1 MTVRSLCTRFADGAF
16 LPLYGF
22 FQTGFSN
29 AIPMRIILPIRIGVV
44 GAGSI
49 VRQRHLPGLRLLDG
63 VSVDMVA
70 NSTSASAEKFIKEEC
85 LAARVAEHW
94 EVLVN
99 DPGID
104 AVWIGTH
111 PDLHEPVTLAALS
124 AGKHVFCQA
133 RMARDLPEAR
143 RMLAAAEAAPDLV
156 TMLCPPPY
164 GLRQD
169 AFVRHLLA
177 KKMIGDIEELH
188 LESLNGVFLD
198 PTAPAHWRQRREKSG
213 RNVMTLGIYT
223 EVLQRWLGRID
234 WVEADGR
241 VATPLRDGYRV
252 EIPEELEV
260 RAEFAQ
266 GFPARWNFSSIHS
279 GDPVEALTLRGSGG
293 RLRIDFLT
301 EEIRLEKDGTVS
313 LLETPAE
320 LTRSWQV
327 ERDFIDAVR
336 SPALPRPRPS
346 FEDGVAYMEVVHAVE
361 EARI

>member
-1 MTVRSLCTRFADGAF
+1 MSIT
-16 LPLYGF
+16 
-22 FQTGFSN
+22 
-29 AIPMRIILPIRIGVV
+29 LPIRIGIV

-63 VSVDMVA
+63 VSVDVVA
-70 NSTSASAEKFIKEEC
+70 NSTPASAGKFIQEEA
-85 LAARVAEHW
+85 LAARVAENW
-94 EVLVN
+94 EALVN

-111 PDLHEPVTLAALS
+111 PDLHEPVTLAALR

-169 AFVRHLLA
+169 TFIRHLLA
-177 KKMIGDIEELH
+177 EKFIGDIEELD
-188 LESLNGVFLD
+188 LESLNGAFLD
-198 PTAPAHWRQRREKSG
+198 PTAPAHWRQRRETSG

-223 EVLQRWLGRID
+223 EVLQRWLGAID

-241 VATPLRDGYRV
+241 VATPVRDGYRV

-260 RAEFAQ
+260 RAGFAQ
-266 GFPARWNFSSIHS
+266 GFPARWNFSNIHS
-279 GDPVEALTLRGSGG
+279 GDPVEALTLTGRGG

-313 LLETPAE
+313 LLETPAG
-320 LTRSWQV
+320 LSRPWQV

-336 SPALPRPRPS
+336 SPTLPHPRPT
-346 FEDGVAYMEVVHAVE
+346 FEDGVAYMEVVQAVE
-361 EARI
+361 DARISGIRVPVGNA